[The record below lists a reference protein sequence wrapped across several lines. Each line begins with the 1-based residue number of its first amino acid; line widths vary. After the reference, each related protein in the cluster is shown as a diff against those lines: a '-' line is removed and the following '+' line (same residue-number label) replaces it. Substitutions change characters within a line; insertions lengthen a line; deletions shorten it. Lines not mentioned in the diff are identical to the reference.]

1 MLKLKNVFKNGV
13 INFQVRRVLVIQCTI
28 CYFFISIDINSHTVL
43 LLRSMV
49 RSSHWRC
56 SLKIVVPIFEKYSE
70 RQFITYCKSPWKT
83 PVKQIVFS
91 KVAGLGHV
99 ALFKNKL
106 LHRYLWGFSVGI
118 GIGILRNTPPPNC
131 CFPTVL
137 LFLLYMEKRVTI
149 LFSLHSSIS
158 LNLSMFWK

>member
-1 MLKLKNVFKNGV
+1 MLELKNVFKNGV

-106 LHRYLWGFSVGI
+106 LHRYLRGFSVGI
-118 GIGILRNTPPPNC
+118 GIGILRNTPPPLIAAFRRSYYFC
-131 CFPTVL
+131 YTWKREWQFCSVFIRR
-137 LFLLYMEKRVTI
+137 FL
-149 LFSLHSSIS
+149 
-158 LNLSMFWK
+158 